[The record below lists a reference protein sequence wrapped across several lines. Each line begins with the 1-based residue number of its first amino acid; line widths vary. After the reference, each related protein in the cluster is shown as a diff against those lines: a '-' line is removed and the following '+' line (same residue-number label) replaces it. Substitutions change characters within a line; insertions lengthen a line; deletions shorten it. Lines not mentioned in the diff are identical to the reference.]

1 MKAYIKKRTFGGQMP
16 ILCSPD
22 LVQEGQQHWGIS
34 GLHRRGADNP
44 RPERQSNPWRGQLA
58 RL

>member
-34 GLHRRGADNP
+34 VYTGEAPITQGQRGSLILDGANSPD
-44 RPERQSNPWRGQLA
+44 
-58 RL
+58 